1 MCGIVGYI
9 GRQDAAPVVLEGL
22 TRLEHRGYD
31 SAGVAVLGARG
42 IKVAKQSGRVRDLTT
57 ALPKRFA
64 GTTGI
69 GHTRW
74 ATHGPATDVN
84 AHPHQDESGRV
95 AVVHNGI
102 IDNSAALRAALTDD
116 GVTLASDTDTE
127 VIAHLVA
134 RSDADTL
141 EGKVRDALGSV
152 VGTYGLAV
160 LHADFPDRIVVARN
174 GSPLVVGVGD
184 KEMYVA
190 SDLAAIVRHTTTVA
204 MLDDGEMA
212 TVTAAGFTTMRH
224 SDLSS
229 TGKTATEVDIDAS
242 AYDAGDHESF
252 MRKEI
257 LEQPTTAQAVLRG
270 RLDDRFGTAHLGG
283 LDMDA
288 RDLRAVRRVKILGC
302 GSAYYVGQMGAALI
316 EELARIPAD
325 AEAASEFRYRDPV
338 IEPDTLYVAVS
349 QSGETIDTLLAVQE
363 VRRKGGRCVGL
374 VNVVGSAIARECDGG
389 IYLHAG
395 PEVAVASTKALTN
408 MFLGFALLALQLGRV
423 RDLSIADGK
432 RLVAG
437 LERLPGQI
445 EEVLAGEADLI
456 EVAQVA
462 GRGPQPLLHRPR
474 ARLPG
479 GARGRAEVQGDQ
491 LPARRG
497 LPDLRAQARPAGA
510 HRPRG
515 ADRRAGAA
523 RRADR
528 AQHRGAARDR
538 RPPGPA
544 RRDHPRRGRPRGG
557 PRPPDRRTPQ
567 RAGARPDPADHPA
580 AAAGLPRGAA
590 PGSRHRQAPQPGE
603 ERHRRVIDR
612 PDPVRK
618 WTGRPLPHGVGKGRA
633 VENDP
638 TSPAPCPWFG

>member
-9 GRQDAAPVVLEGL
+9 GRQDAAPLVLEGL

-42 IKVAKQSGRVRDLTT
+42 LRVAKQAGRVRDLT
-57 ALPKRFA
+57 ADLPKRFT
-64 GTTGI
+64 GSTGI

-74 ATHGPATDVN
+74 ATHGPANDVN
-84 AHPHQDESGRV
+84 AHPHTDESGRV

-102 IDNSAALRAALTDD
+102 IDNAAALRGELTDA
-116 GVTLASDTDTE
+116 GTTLVSDTDTE
-127 VIAHLVA
+127 VLAHLVA

-141 EGKVRDALGSV
+141 EGKVRDALAAV

-212 TVTAAGFTTMRH
+212 TVTAAGFHTMRH
-224 SDLSS
+224 SDLIH
-229 TGKTATEVDIDAS
+229 TGKTASEVDIDAS
-242 AYDAGDHESF
+242 AYDAGDHESY

-408 MFLGFALLALQLGRV
+408 MFLAFALLALQLGRV

-437 LERLPGQI
+437 LERLPAQI
-445 EEVLAGEADLI
+445 EEVLAIEDDLV
-456 EVAQVA
+456 EVAHSLAEAQSLFFIGRVRGFPVA
-462 GRGPQPLLHRPR
+462 REGAQKFKEISYRHAEAYQTSELKHGPLALIDPGVPTVALVPHDELTERNIGALHEIAARSGPLVVVTHEEVDL
-474 ARLPG
+474 G
-479 GARGRAEVQGDQ
+479 GID
-491 LPARRG
+491 ARRVVV
-497 LPDLRAQARPAGA
+497 
-510 HRPRG
+510 PRNEPELDPILLTIPLQLL
-515 ADRRAGAA
+515 AYHA
-523 RRADR
+523 
-528 AQHRGAARDR
+528 AQHLGHDI
-538 RPPGPA
+538 
-544 RRDHPRRGRPRGG
+544 DKPRNLAKSV
-557 PRPPDRRTPQ
+557 T
-567 RAGARPDPADHPA
+567 
-580 AAAGLPRGAA
+580 
-590 PGSRHRQAPQPGE
+590 
-603 ERHRRVIDR
+603 
-612 PDPVRK
+612 
-618 WTGRPLPHGVGKGRA
+618 
-633 VENDP
+633 VE
-638 TSPAPCPWFG
+638 